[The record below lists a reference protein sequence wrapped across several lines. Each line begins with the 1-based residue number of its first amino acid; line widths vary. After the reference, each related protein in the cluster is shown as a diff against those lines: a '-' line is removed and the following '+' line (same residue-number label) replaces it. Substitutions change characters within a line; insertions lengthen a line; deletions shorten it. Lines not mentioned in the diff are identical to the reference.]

1 MLSFRRLRQRFHS
14 RVRDHHGGDHH
25 GAGHRMR
32 GHKMFDAGALRYI
45 VLQMIAE
52 QPRHGYEIIK
62 AIEQRVGGGYCPSP
76 GVIYPLLAMLEDMG
90 HVVVTPDG
98 NKKLHAITPEGRS
111 FLDENRGFVEAITAR
126 MSDGG
131 RHGGHGAHGHGHGS
145 IRSSL
150 HELKVVVV
158 ERVRGEMLPDEQLKQ
173 IQTILER
180 ATQDIRNLR

>member
-1 MLSFRRLRQRFHS
+1 MLSFRRLRHHFQS
-14 RVRDHHGGDHH
+14 RMHDHH

-45 VLQMIAE
+45 VLQMIAD

-62 AIEQRVGGGYCPSP
+62 EIEQRVGGGYCPSP
-76 GVIYPLLAMLEDMG
+76 GVIYPLLAMLEDLG

-98 NKKLHAITPEGRS
+98 NKKLHAITPEGQA
-111 FLDENRGFVEAITAR
+111 FLDQNRGFVDAVAAR
-126 MSDGG
+126 MTDGG
-131 RHGGHGAHGHGHGS
+131 RHGGHGAHAHGS

-150 HELKVVVV
+150 HDLKVVVV
-158 ERVRGEMLPDEQLKQ
+158 ERVRGEMLADDQIKQ

-180 ATQDIRNLR
+180 AINDIRNLR

>member
-1 MLSFRRLRQRFHS
+1 MFSFRRLRQRFHG
-14 RVRDHHGGDHH
+14 RMHDHHGG
-25 GAGHRMR
+25 GHRMR

-76 GVIYPLLAMLEDMG
+76 GVIYPLLSMLEDMG

-98 NKKLHAITPEGRS
+98 NKKLHEITPEGRA
-111 FLDENRGFVEAITAR
+111 FLDENRSFVEAITAR

-131 RHGGHGAHGHGHGS
+131 RRGGHGHDHGS
-145 IRSSL
+145 IRNSL
-150 HELKVVVV
+150 HELKIAVV
-158 ERVRGEMLPDEQLKQ
+158 ERVRGEILPDEQLKQ
-173 IQTILER
+173 IQTILDR

>member
-1 MLSFRRLRQRFHS
+1 MFSFRRLRQRFQG

-25 GAGHRMR
+25 GGGHRMR

-45 VLQMIAE
+45 VLQMIAD

-62 AIEQRVGGGYCPSP
+62 EIEQRVGGGYSPSP
-76 GVIYPLLAMLEDMG
+76 GVIYPLLSMLEDLG

-98 NKKLHAITPEGRS
+98 NKKLHEITPEGRS
-111 FLDENRGFVEAITAR
+111 FLDENRGFVEAITTR

-131 RHGGHGAHGHGHGS
+131 RHGGHGHHGQGS

-158 ERVRGEMLPDEQLKQ
+158 ERVRGEMLADEQLKQ

-180 ATQDIRNLR
+180 AITDIRNLR

>member
-1 MLSFRRLRQRFHS
+1 MFSFRRLRQRFHG
-14 RVRDHHGGDHH
+14 RMHDHH

-90 HVVVTPDG
+90 HVIVTPDG
-98 NKKLHAITPEGRS
+98 NKKLHEITPEGRS
-111 FLDENRGFVEAITAR
+111 FLDENRSFVEAITAR

-145 IRSSL
+145 IRNSL
-150 HELKVVVV
+150 HELKLVVV